1 MISRRPSVLAATAI
15 MAATLNGRQQVIDM
29 RGQPIPGL
37 YAGGEAIPDVEM
49 CRLFAIDADRYELDN
64 GEPLPAIFRKA
75 TAPIVLIGVDS
86 ASWLKTA
93 AWGFVM
99 PQVSKKTGK
108 PIQPKVVNNA
118 QRRRVV
124 PCAKDKG
131 RPMSLFERW
140 LTLWVALCI
149 LAGLVLGNLLPG
161 AFGVLASLEYAS
173 VNLVV
178 AVLIW
183 AMVYPMMIAIDFGS
197 LKAVGQRPKGL
208 IITLVINWL
217 IKPFTMAAL
226 AVLFFNHV
234 FAGLIDP
241 ERAPEYIAGL
251 ILLGAA
257 PCTAMVFVWS
267 QLTRGDPNYTLVQVS
282 VNDLIM
288 VVAFAPIV
296 AFLLGVTDISVP
308 WETLVLSVVLYIV
321 IPLIAGALTRRA
333 LIARG
338 GVRAV
343 DAFTAWIKPAS
354 VLGLLLTVV
363 LLFGFQG
370 QLILAQPLLIALIAV
385 PIVIQ
390 SYGIFALGYGAAWV
404 WRVPHKVAAPCAL
417 IGTSNFFELAVA
429 VAIGLFG
436 LDSGAA
442 LATVVGVLVEVPVML
457 SLVAFANR
465 TRARFHRGR
474 R

>member
-1 MISRRPSVLAATAI
+1 
-15 MAATLNGRQQVIDM
+15 
-29 RGQPIPGL
+29 
-37 YAGGEAIPDVEM
+37 
-49 CRLFAIDADRYELDN
+49 
-64 GEPLPAIFRKA
+64 
-75 TAPIVLIGVDS
+75 
-86 ASWLKTA
+86 
-93 AWGFVM
+93 
-99 PQVSKKTGK
+99 
-108 PIQPKVVNNA
+108 
-118 QRRRVV
+118 
-124 PCAKDKG
+124 
-131 RPMSLFERW
+131 MSLFERW

-149 LAGLVLGNLLPG
+149 LAGLLLGNLMPG
-161 AFGVLASLEYAS
+161 LFGALAGFEYAS

-197 LKAVGQRPKGL
+197 LRDVGRRPKGL

-226 AVLFFNHV
+226 AVLFFNHL

-241 ERAPEYIAGL
+241 AKAPEYIAGL

-267 QLTRGDPNYTLVQVS
+267 QLTKGDPNYTLVQVS

-288 VVAFAPIV
+288 AVAFAPIV
-296 AFLLGVTDISVP
+296 AFLLGVTNIAVP
-308 WETLVLSVVLYIV
+308 WQTLILSVVLYIV

-333 LIARG
+333 LMARG
-338 GVRAV
+338 GEAAV
-343 DAFTAWIKPAS
+343 SDFTARIKPAS

-370 QLILAQPLLIALIAV
+370 QVIIAQPLLIALIAV
-385 PIVIQ
+385 PIILQ
-390 SYGIFALGYGAAWV
+390 SYGIFALGYAWAFA
-404 WRVPHKVAAPCAL
+404 WKLPHKVAAPCAL

-436 LDSGAA
+436 LNSGAA

-465 TRARFHRGR
+465 TRGRFPA
-474 R
+474 